1 MAMNI
6 QEEST
11 RTQNNKTNIANI
23 QMLNKREDTEINIE
37 RLKPILF
44 AIEGTYLF
52 LLL

>member
-6 QEEST
+6 QGKSIS
-11 RTQNNKTNIANI
+11 TQNNKTNIPNI

-52 LLL
+52 RLL